1 MPDLEHVF
9 IPISVGSLQLKNRI
23 IMPPSIQMI
32 AMDDTFLE
40 HVKNLFVPRARGGV
54 GLIMMTSLKV
64 ANLFDNTTAYPGIY
78 DDCFIPGLKE
88 IADAIHANG
97 AAVGVKLSHPG
108 RHGEPR
114 WGDQPIAPSAIPVGA
129 GGIMPKELSLEE
141 IERIIE
147 HYVRAAQRARDA
159 GFDIV
164 ELHAAHGYLAGSFLS
179 PHTNRRTDKYGG
191 DVVRRAQFAIEIVQ
205 GIKKRLKKDFPVSCR
220 INGADNMAGG
230 TIIDTA
236 RATARLLQKAGVDLI
251 SVSSG
256 LHGSYPVIVPPYDQP
271 KGVNVPLAESI
282 KQEVSV
288 PVAVAGRIDDLQL
301 AEEILASGKADLV
314 AMGRALLADPDLIEK
329 SRSGRL
335 GEIRHCI
342 GCNVCIDQLP
352 TPPSPVTCT
361 VNPEAGREKE
371 MEIATSLEPKKVL
384 VAGGGLAGLEA
395 ARIAALR
402 GHEVCLYEEDEELG
416 GQWLLAST
424 PPHKQEHRSLVDYLV
439 GQLDRLGVKVVTG
452 TRATMATVEE
462 LQPDVVIVAT
472 GATPLVPQ
480 ISGIEQKEVI
490 TAWDALRGY
499 RVGERVLVIGGGSTG
514 LETAEFLATKGK
526 EVRLVEQLERVGTD
540 MEPTVRWHL
549 LQRTK
554 KLKLKITPLAEVRQI
569 LPGGTVVLARDG
581 TEETWPGFDSIV
593 LAVGAR
599 SRRELAEQVATFAK
613 EVHVIGDAAKARRG
627 LDAIRDG
634 AEVGRRI

>member
-1 MPDLEHVF
+1 M
-9 IPISVGSLQLKNRI
+9 
-23 IMPPSIQMI
+23 
-32 AMDDTFLE
+32 
-40 HVKNLFVPRARGGV
+40 
-54 GLIMMTSLKV
+54 
-64 ANLFDNTTAYPGIY
+64 
-78 DDCFIPGLKE
+78 
-88 IADAIHANG
+88 
-97 AAVGVKLSHPG
+97 
-108 RHGEPR
+108 
-114 WGDQPIAPSAIPVGA
+114 
-129 GGIMPKELSLEE
+129 
-141 IERIIE
+141 
-147 HYVRAAQRARDA
+147 
-159 GFDIV
+159 
-164 ELHAAHGYLAGSFLS
+164 
-179 PHTNRRTDKYGG
+179 
-191 DVVRRAQFAIEIVQ
+191 
-205 GIKKRLKKDFPVSCR
+205 
-220 INGADNMAGG
+220 
-230 TIIDTA
+230 
-236 RATARLLQKAGVDLI
+236 
-251 SVSSG
+251 
-256 LHGSYPVIVPPYDQP
+256 
-271 KGVNVPLAESI
+271 
-282 KQEVSV
+282 
-288 PVAVAGRIDDLQL
+288 
-301 AEEILASGKADLV
+301 
-314 AMGRALLADPDLIEK
+314 
-329 SRSGRL
+329 
-335 GEIRHCI
+335 
-342 GCNVCIDQLP
+342 
-352 TPPSPVTCT
+352 
-361 VNPEAGREKE
+361 
-371 MEIATSLEPKKVL
+371 
-384 VAGGGLAGLEA
+384 AGGGLAGLEA

-424 PPHKQEHRSLVDYLV
+424 PPHKQEHKSLVDYLA

-554 KLKLKITPLAEVRQI
+554 KLKLKITPLAEVKQI
-569 LPGGTVVLARDG
+569 LPGGTVVLTRDG

-599 SRRELAEQVATFAK
+599 SRRELAEQVAAFAK